1 MWKVFFLPFSRYH
14 SEPSKK
20 LYLKMLYNY
29 KSSKNKRLTF
39 CEAAV
44 GLMWNYFIR
53 SELKLHIPETQKEQA
68 IH

>member
-1 MWKVFFLPFSRYH
+1 
-14 SEPSKK
+14 
-20 LYLKMLYNY
+20 MLFNF
-29 KSSKNKRLTF
+29 KSSNNKGLTF

-53 SELKLHIPETQKEQA
+53 SELKLHIPETQKEKA

>member
-1 MWKVFFLPFSRYH
+1 
-14 SEPSKK
+14 
-20 LYLKMLYNY
+20 MLYNY
-29 KSSKNKRLTF
+29 KFSNNKGLTF

-53 SELKLHIPETQKEQA
+53 SELKRHVPETQKEQH